1 MILLE
6 EVLRKEELSSG
17 PSSEAFLGGSHPI
30 IEKKVS
36 KTLAL
41 KLPDSI
47 KSGL

>member
-6 EVLRKEELSSG
+6 VLRIEELSSG
-17 PSSEAFLGGSHPI
+17 PSSEAFLGGSHPS

-47 KSGL
+47 NSGL